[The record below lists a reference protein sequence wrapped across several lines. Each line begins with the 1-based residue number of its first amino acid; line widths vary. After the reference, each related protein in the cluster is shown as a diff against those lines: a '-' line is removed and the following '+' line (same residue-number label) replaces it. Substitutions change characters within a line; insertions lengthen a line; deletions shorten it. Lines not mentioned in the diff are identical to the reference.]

1 MNKKFPIALA
11 ASLLLTSGAST
22 AFAATGSGDTTT
34 TSTTVPATSGKTK
47 PTSAQRDARK
57 AALTKYLETKNAI
70 LTTFQN
76 AKVDALK
83 AFKVSFEAATS
94 PDARK
99 AAIRVRNEAFKTAT
113 ETKNAAFAALGAP
126 PANP

>member
-1 MNKKFPIALA
+1 MILKFPIALA
-11 ASLLLTSGAST
+11 TSLLLANGAST
-22 AFAATGSGDTTT
+22 AFAATSSGESTT
-34 TSTTVPATSGKTK
+34 TSSTVPVTSGKTK

-57 AALTKYLETKNAI
+57 VALTKYLETKKAI
-70 LTTFQN
+70 ITAFQN

-83 AFKVSFEAATS
+83 AFKVAFEAATS
-94 PDARK
+94 PEARK
-99 AAIRVRNEAFKTAT
+99 AAIRVRTEAFKRAT